1 MLSLWGELSYALNL
15 YAEVGMAE
23 AKKVIVTGGAGFI
36 GSHLVDLLLAEGHQ
50 VVVMD
55 NLSTGKLRNLNPSAT
70 FHHSDITHK
79 SVNDVFHREQPDIV
93 FHMAAQV
100 SVTESTKDPINDAEI
115 NVSGTLRLLEAS
127 RRFGVEKFIYSSTG
141 GALYG
146 DPEINPCAE
155 TTPVR
160 PMSPYGLS
168 KHLGEQYVELYH
180 RLYHLNYTILRY
192 GNVYGPRQDPNGEAG
207 VIAIFAQAMLEG
219 RQPQIFGGGDQERD
233 FVFVAD
239 VVQANIS
246 AMQQG
251 DGEAIN
257 IGTGES
263 TSVNCIYEALQ
274 SIIEYRWEAEHRPQR
289 PGEIYRI
296 SLECSKAARVL
307 GWSPQINLE
316 EGLQQTVEFFRK
328 GVRATA

>member
-1 MLSLWGELSYALNL
+1 
-15 YAEVGMAE
+15 MAE

-50 VVVMD
+50 VVVID

-70 FHHSDITHK
+70 FHHSDITHQL
-79 SVNDVFHREQPDIV
+79 VNDVFHREQPDFV

-100 SVTESTKDPINDAEI
+100 SVTESTKDPINDAAI
-115 NVSGTLRLLEAS
+115 NVTGTLRLLEAC
-127 RRFGVEKFIYSSTG
+127 RHNGVEKFIYSSTG

-146 DPEINPCAE
+146 DPEINHCAE
-155 TTPVR
+155 TTLVR

-168 KHLGEQYVELYH
+168 KHLGEQYVKLYQ

-192 GNVYGPRQDPNGEAG
+192 GNVYGPRQDPHGEAG

-219 RQPQIFGGGDQERD
+219 RQPQIFGVGDQERD

-239 VVQANIS
+239 VVQANLR
-246 AMQQG
+246 AMEQG

-263 TSVNCIYEALQ
+263 TSVNYIYQALR
-274 SIIEYRWEAEHRPQR
+274 SIIQYRWEAEHRPQR

-296 SLECSKAARVL
+296 SLECSKAARLL

-316 EGLQQTVEFFRK
+316 NGLQQTVEFFRK